1 MLPRP
6 HLWLNTA
13 RRFLPV
19 ECCSKK
25 KVTERKRKEKEHKT
39 NGRRSPPNSKQEKN
53 ALQTKK
59 GDFLIKQPSKKNVTR
74 ERDGKK
80 WKSKKE
86 NGRQEAWPGAS
97 GNAIVID
104 SLAETIVVIQLN
116 IPINEVAYRDLSNYR
131 RAIRFLLFIDSVPLF
146 HGSQPNRPDRVRRFR
161 FIHSALIEFRGG
173 PPPNSMAPIIDR
185 LNRWNSI
192 VYPPSSF
199 HFGIV
204 CVFFVCVD
212 ENSETCWPKKIHRVA
227 RLIARVSDFDVFRI
241 HFRRFYLFF
250 FYFLVCVSSFRV
262 VRHLLFVLLLVR
274 HLLPTEFSIGQGPF
288 RVFFPSFS
296 SRFFFFL
303 SSFFSSAFL
312 PFLSAWEH
320 LDGRAGMPPSPR
332 SARLFVLLFFP
343 RFFFPSSVQAAHDF
357 SWLALVRPSLT

>member
-204 CVFFVCVD
+204 CVFFCVCR
-212 ENSETCWPKKIHRVA
+212 WK
-227 RLIARVSDFDVFRI
+227 FRNLLAEKNPPCRSI
-241 HFRRFYLFF
+241 DCSSLGFRRFSDSFSPVLFIFFLFSGVCFLLSGRSSSPLRSSSSSPLASHGIFNRSGAVSGFFPFVFFSFLFFSLLFF
-250 FYFLVCVSSFRV
+250 FLCFFTFFISLGTSGRTCRNAPKPKVRAAFR
-262 VRHLLFVLLLVR
+262 
-274 HLLPTEFSIGQGPF
+274 SPF
-288 RVFFPSFS
+288 F
-296 SRFFFFL
+296 
-303 SSFFSSAFL
+303 SSFFFSQFCPSSA
-312 PFLSAWEH
+312 
-320 LDGRAGMPPSPR
+320 
-332 SARLFVLLFFP
+332 
-343 RFFFPSSVQAAHDF
+343 RFFLARPSS
-357 SWLALVRPSLT
+357 T